1 MFNPNSI
8 TPSENFVN
16 YVVRTYG
23 NELQSAFFWARWGA
37 AQAAEALKYQM
48 PTDGIRDRP
57 PTAEDANE
65 GGYVQVLS
73 DRLKADGTRSVWWY
87 LWGWELAAERGYAWL
102 HTPDW
107 VPDPKLALKREGAAL
122 LNQILPIILDDE
134 GSSIS
139 PEQIT
144 LLRRVAALIPQETE
158 SERNK
163 TTSATPLT
171 IGGHVVKPGDRL
183 TLSNNKTVIVHE
195 VSWGDDLWQVVYEET
210 SQSEVRVPLWLKGV
224 KYLSVYAN
232 GVCPFDDGQDILAV
246 VAAGDYAVETL

>member
-1 MFNPNSI
+1 MTFNPNSI

-23 NELQSAFFWARWGA
+23 DELQSATFWARWGA

-73 DRLKADGTRSVWWY
+73 DRLKVDGTRSVWWY
-87 LWGWELAAERGYAWL
+87 LQGWELVAERGSPWL

-107 VPDPKLALKREGAAL
+107 VPNPQLALKREGAAL
-122 LNQILPIILDDE
+122 LNRILPIVLDNE

-139 PEQIT
+139 PEQVA
-144 LLRRVAALIPQETE
+144 LLRRVAELVPEEVA
-158 SERNK
+158 SASNK
-163 TTSATPLT
+163 TTPDTPLT
-171 IGGHVVKPGDRL
+171 IDGHVVKPGDLL
-183 TLSNNKTVIVHE
+183 TLRNYWTITVNDI
-195 VSWGDDLWQVVYEET
+195 SWGDDLWQITYRNPET
-210 SQSEVRVPLWLKGV
+210 IWAESHI
-224 KYLSVYAN
+224 SVYAD
-232 GVCPFDDGQDILAV
+232 GKCPFGSEEDILAV
-246 VAAGDYAVETL
+246 MAGSL

>member
-1 MFNPNSI
+1 MAFNPNSI

-16 YVVRTYG
+16 YVVRTYDNG
-23 NELQSAFFWARWGA
+23 LQSATLWARWGA
-37 AQAAEALKYQM
+37 TQAAEALKYQM

-65 GGYVQVLS
+65 EGYVQVLS
-73 DRLKADGTRSVWWY
+73 DFSDCSKTDGTRSVWWY
-87 LWGWELAAERGYAWL
+87 LQGWELAAERGYAWL

-122 LNQILPIILDDE
+122 LNRILPIVLDDE

-139 PEQIT
+139 PEQIA
-144 LLRRVAALIPQETE
+144 LLRRVVALISQETE
-158 SERNK
+158 SGRNK

-171 IGGHVVKPGDRL
+171 IGSHVVKPGDRL
-183 TLSNNKTVIVHE
+183 TLRNNKTIIVHE
-195 VSWGDDLWQVVYEET
+195 VSWGDDLWQVVYEEI

-232 GVCPFDDGQDILAV
+232 GVCPFEYGQDILAV
-246 VAAGDYAVETL
+246 VTAGNY

>member
-1 MFNPNSI
+1 MTFNPNSI

-23 NELQSAFFWARWGA
+23 NELQSATFWARWGA
-37 AQAAEALKYQM
+37 TQAAEALKYQM

-65 GGYVQVLS
+65 GGYVQVLGDCS
-73 DRLKADGTRSVWWY
+73 KTDGTRSVWWY
-87 LWGWELAAERGYAWL
+87 LQGWELVAERGSPWL

-107 VPDPKLALKREGAAL
+107 VPDPKQALKREGAAL
-122 LNQILPIILDDE
+122 LNRILPIVLDDE

-139 PEQIT
+139 PEQIA
-144 LLRRVAALIPQETE
+144 LLRRVAALVPEGTE
-158 SERNK
+158 SGCNK

-171 IGGHVVKPGDRL
+171 IGGHVVKPGDHL
-183 TLSNNKTVIVHE
+183 TLRNNKIITVHE
-195 VSWGDDLWQVVYEET
+195 ISWGDDLWQVVYGET
-210 SQSEVRVPLWLKGV
+210 SQSYGL

-232 GVCPFDDGQDILAV
+232 GVCPFEDGQDLLAV
-246 VAAGDYAVETL
+246 VAKGDYAVETFTMKTG

>member
-1 MFNPNSI
+1 MAFNPNSI
-8 TPSENFVN
+8 TPPSDYVD
-16 YVVRTYG
+16 YVVNNSHRS
-23 NELQSAFFWARWGA
+23 ELQSATFWARWGA

-73 DRLKADGTRSVWWY
+73 DFSDCSKTDGTRSVWWY
-87 LWGWELAAERGYAWL
+87 LQGWELAAERGYAWL

-122 LNQILPIILDDE
+122 LNRILPIVLDNE

-139 PEQIT
+139 PEQIA
-144 LLRRVAALIPQETE
+144 LLRRVAALIPEETE
-158 SERNK
+158 SARNK

-171 IGGHVVKPGDRL
+171 IGGHVVKPGDSLVLR
-183 TLSNNKTVIVHE
+183 NREAIVVHE
-195 VSWGDDLWQVVYEET
+195 ISWGDDLWQVAYKDTFGERSIT
-210 SQSEVRVPLWLKGV
+210 
-224 KYLSVYAN
+224 VYAD
-232 GVCPFDDGQDILAV
+232 GKSPFEREHDI
-246 VAAGDYAVETL
+246 VAAVPNCAVSRLT